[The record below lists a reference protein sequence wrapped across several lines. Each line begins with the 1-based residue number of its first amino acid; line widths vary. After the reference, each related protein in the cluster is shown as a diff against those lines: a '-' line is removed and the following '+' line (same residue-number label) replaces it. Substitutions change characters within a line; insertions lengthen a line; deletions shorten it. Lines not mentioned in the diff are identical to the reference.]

1 MAVKRPAD
9 AGFGQGSG
17 QAGDAGAAVPATVAD
32 AVPLSGA
39 SAGTG
44 TVYLAVALDV
54 PLPSLFDYSHDRPVA
69 PGVRVR
75 VIFGRRAM
83 VGMVWA
89 VREAP
94 GVAADRVRPIEAV
107 LDDLPPMPADWLR
120 LAEFAAHY
128 YHRPLGEVLLP
139 VLPPSLRRPA
149 AYTGARSAGG
159 PVCRADRRPGASRAA
174 RKRKGAAQA
183 VPADA
188 ADAAETAAGADA
200 AAPQVA
206 DPVRDDAGPALTEA
220 QTRALAGLRELLA
233 AGAGVALLH
242 GVTGSGK
249 TELYLRLAQQVI
261 AAGRQ
266 ALLLVPEINLTPQL
280 EQSVRARLG
289 DRLAVIHSRLSEG
302 DRLRAWLR
310 ASRGQ
315 ADILLGTRLAL
326 FTPLPHLGLIV
337 VDEEHDASYKQ
348 QDGLRYSARDLA
360 VWRGHDLGVPVVL
373 GSATPSLET
382 WRHAQ
387 EGDYR
392 LLSLPERAQA
402 QPLPEIRL
410 VDTRR
415 ARLEQGF
422 TPQLLDALEDR
433 LARGGQS
440 LVFINRRG
448 YAPVLR
454 CPSCAWVSQCRRCTA
469 HMVLHRLG
477 GRHVLQC
484 HHCGDAMPVPRACPD
499 CGDPDIQPMG
509 RGTQRVEEF
518 LAQRFPGA
526 RVLRIDADAT
536 RLKGSAEALF
546 ARAHAG
552 EADILVGT
560 QMVSKGHDFA
570 RLGLVG
576 VLNADAMLFSQD
588 FRAPERLFAQLMQVA
603 GRAGRREGGAQ
614 VIVQTDYPEQTVYQ
628 ALLRHDYARFAAHA
642 LEERRDL
649 GLPPFSSQALL
660 TAQAVRVR
668 DALDFLAAARARA
681 RALPEAAG
689 VRIHDPVPLR
699 IVRVARVERAQLLFE
714 SDGRGALHRLLR
726 ALLPGLDELARGAV
740 QHWGIEI
747 DPQEI

>member
-1 MAVKRPAD
+1 M
-9 AGFGQGSG
+9 
-17 QAGDAGAAVPATVAD
+17 
-32 AVPLSGA
+32 
-39 SAGTG
+39 
-44 TVYLAVALDV
+44 AVALDV
-54 PLPSLFDYSHDRPVA
+54 PLPGLFDYSHDRPVP

-75 VIFGRRAM
+75 VMFGRRAM

-89 VREAP
+89 VRDAP

-107 LDDLPPMPADWLR
+107 LDDVPPMPADWLR

-159 PVCRADRRPGASRAA
+159 PVCRADRRPGTSRAA
-174 RKRKGAAQA
+174 RKRKGG
-183 VPADA
+183 
-188 ADAAETAAGADA
+188 AGAGAVDA
-200 AAPQVA
+200 AAGENA
-206 DPVRDDAGPALTEA
+206 AACLASDPAREGEGPALTAA
-220 QTRALAGLRELLA
+220 QACALEGLQDLLET
-233 AGAGVALLH
+233 GSGVALLH

-249 TELYLRLAQQVI
+249 TELYLRLARRVL

-266 ALLLVPEINLTPQL
+266 VLLLVPEINLTPQL
-280 EQSVRARLG
+280 EHSVRARLG

-326 FTPLPHLGLIV
+326 FTPLPRLGLIV

-360 VWRGHDLGVPVVL
+360 VWRGHDLKIPVVL

-387 EGDYR
+387 EGGYR

-422 TPQLLDALEDR
+422 TPQLLDALEAR
-433 LARGGQS
+433 LAQGGQS

-454 CPSCAWVSQCRRCTA
+454 CASCAWVSQCRRCTA
-469 HMVLHRLG
+469 HMVLHRPG

-484 HHCGDAMPVPRACPD
+484 HHCGDAMPVPRACPE

-518 LAQRFPGA
+518 LAERFPGA

-603 GRAGRREGGAQ
+603 GRAGRRQGGAE
-614 VIVQTDYPEQTVYQ
+614 VMVQTDYPDQTVYQ
-628 ALLRHDYARFAAHA
+628 ALLRHDYQRFAAHC

-660 TAQAVRVR
+660 TAQAGRVR
-668 DALDFLAAARARA
+668 DALDFLEAARAQA

-689 VRIHDPVPLR
+689 VRVHDPVPLR

>member
-1 MAVKRPAD
+1 MWAFERLDHLDGLVLTPLHGDSPQSYPQTGRVL
-9 AGFGQGSG
+9 AGE
-17 QAGDAGAAVPATVAD
+17 
-32 AVPLSGA
+32 
-39 SAGTG
+39 

-54 PLPSLFDYSHDRPVA
+54 PLPGLFDYSHDRPVA

-75 VIFGRRAM
+75 VTFGRRAM

-94 GVAADRVRPIEAV
+94 GVSADRVRPIDAV

-139 VLPPSLRRPA
+139 VLPPSLRKPA

-159 PVCRADRRPGASRAA
+159 PVCRADRRPGGARA
-174 RKRKGAAQA
+174 RKRKDAAQA
-183 VPADA
+183 GPVDP
-188 ADAAETAAGADA
+188 AAGAAGA
-200 AAPQVA
+200 ARLVP
-206 DPVRDDAGPALTEA
+206 DPARDDEGPVLTDA
-220 QTRALAGLRELLA
+220 QVRALAGLRDLLA
-233 AGAGVALLH
+233 AGTGVALLH

-249 TELYLRLAQQVI
+249 TELYLRLARDVL

-266 ALLLVPEINLTPQL
+266 VLLLVPEINLTPQL

-326 FTPLPHLGLIV
+326 FTPLPRPGLIV

-360 VWRGHDLGVPVVL
+360 VWRGHDLGIPVVL

-422 TPQLLDALEDR
+422 TPQLLDALESR
-433 LARGGQS
+433 LTQGGQS

-454 CPSCAWVSQCRRCTA
+454 CASCAWVSQCRRCTA

-518 LAQRFPGA
+518 LAERFPGA

-603 GRAGRREGGAQ
+603 GRAGRRQGGAQ

-628 ALLRHDYARFAAHA
+628 ALLRHDYERFAAHA

-668 DALDFLAAARARA
+668 DALDFLEAARARA
-681 RALPEAAG
+681 GALPEAAG

>member
-1 MAVKRPAD
+1 MPLKRAT
-9 AGFGQGSG
+9 
-17 QAGDAGAAVPATVAD
+17 GAASGTPAPAAETV
-32 AVPLSGA
+32 
-39 SAGTG
+39 SAAAPG
-44 TVYLAVALDV
+44 VYLAVALDV
-54 PLPSLFDYSHDRPVA
+54 PLPGLFDYSHDRPVP

-75 VIFGRRAM
+75 VMFGRRAM

-89 VREAP
+89 VRDAP
-94 GVAADRVRPIEAV
+94 GVAAERVRPIEAV
-107 LDDLPPMPADWLR
+107 LDDVPPMPADWLR

-159 PVCRADRRPGASRAA
+159 PVCRADRRPGTSGAA
-174 RKRKGAAQA
+174 RKRKGGAGAG
-183 VPADA
+183 A
-188 ADAAETAAGADA
+188 ADAAAGENA
-200 AAPQVA
+200 AACPA
-206 DPVRDDAGPALTEA
+206 PDPAREGEGPALTAA
-220 QTRALAGLRELLA
+220 QACALEGLQDLLET
-233 AGAGVALLH
+233 GSGVALLH

-249 TELYLRLAQQVI
+249 TELYLRLARRVL

-266 ALLLVPEINLTPQL
+266 VLLLVPEINLTPQL
-280 EQSVRARLG
+280 EHSVRARLG

-326 FTPLPHLGLIV
+326 FTPLPRLGLIV

-360 VWRGHDLGVPVVL
+360 VWRGHDLKIPVVL

-387 EGDYR
+387 EGGYR

-422 TPQLLDALEDR
+422 TPQLLDALEAR
-433 LARGGQS
+433 LAQGGQS

-454 CPSCAWVSQCRRCTA
+454 CASCAWVSQCRRCTA
-469 HMVLHRLG
+469 HMVLHRPG

-484 HHCGDAMPVPRACPD
+484 HHCGDAMPVPRACPE

-518 LAQRFPGA
+518 LAERFPGA

-603 GRAGRREGGAQ
+603 GRAGRRQGGAE
-614 VIVQTDYPEQTVYQ
+614 VMVQTDYPDQAVYQ
-628 ALLRHDYARFAAHA
+628 ALLRHDYQRFAAHC

-660 TAQAVRVR
+660 TAQAGRVR
-668 DALDFLAAARARA
+668 DALDFLEAARARA
-681 RALPEAAG
+681 RALPETAG
-689 VRIHDPVPLR
+689 VRVHDPVPLR

-726 ALLPGLDELARGAV
+726 ALLPGLDELARGVV

>member
-1 MAVKRPAD
+1 MPLKRAT
-9 AGFGQGSG
+9 
-17 QAGDAGAAVPATVAD
+17 GAASGTPAPAAETV
-32 AVPLSGA
+32 
-39 SAGTG
+39 SAAAPGV
-44 TVYLAVALDV
+44 VYLAVALDV
-54 PLPSLFDYSHDRPVA
+54 PLPGLFDYSHDRPVP

-75 VIFGRRAM
+75 VMFGRRAM

-89 VREAP
+89 VRDAP
-94 GVAADRVRPIEAV
+94 GVAAERVRPIEAV
-107 LDDLPPMPADWLR
+107 LDDVPPMPADWLR

-159 PVCRADRRPGASRAA
+159 PVCRADRRPGTSRAA
-174 RKRKGAAQA
+174 RKRKGGAGTEA
-183 VPADA
+183 V
-188 ADAAETAAGADA
+188 DA
-200 AAPQVA
+200 AAGENA
-206 DPVRDDAGPALTEA
+206 AACLASDPAREGEGPALTAA
-220 QTRALAGLRELLA
+220 QACALEGLQDLLET
-233 AGAGVALLH
+233 GSGVALLH

-249 TELYLRLAQQVI
+249 TELYLRLARRVL

-266 ALLLVPEINLTPQL
+266 VLLLVPEINLTPQL
-280 EQSVRARLG
+280 EHSVRARLG

-326 FTPLPHLGLIV
+326 FTPLPRLGLIV

-360 VWRGHDLGVPVVL
+360 VWRGHDLKIPVVL

-387 EGDYR
+387 EGGYR

-422 TPQLLDALEDR
+422 TPQLLDALEAR
-433 LARGGQS
+433 LAQGGQS

-454 CPSCAWVSQCRRCTA
+454 CASCAWVSQCRRCTA
-469 HMVLHRLG
+469 HMVLHRPG

-484 HHCGDAMPVPRACPD
+484 HHCGDAMPVPRACPE

-518 LAQRFPGA
+518 LAERFSGA
-526 RVLRIDADAT
+526 RILRIDADAT

-603 GRAGRREGGAQ
+603 GRAGRRQGGAE
-614 VIVQTDYPEQTVYQ
+614 VMVQTDYPDQAVYQ
-628 ALLRHDYARFAAHA
+628 ALLRHDYQRFAAHC

-660 TAQAVRVR
+660 TAQAGRVR
-668 DALDFLAAARARA
+668 DALDFLEAARAQA

-689 VRIHDPVPLR
+689 VRVHDPVPLR

-726 ALLPGLDELARGAV
+726 ALLPGLDELARGVV

>member
-1 MAVKRPAD
+1 MWAIERLDHLDGLVLTPLHGDSPQSYPQTGRVL
-9 AGFGQGSG
+9 AGE
-17 QAGDAGAAVPATVAD
+17 
-32 AVPLSGA
+32 
-39 SAGTG
+39 

-54 PLPSLFDYSHDRPVA
+54 PLPGLFDYSHDRPVA

-75 VIFGRRAM
+75 VTFGRRAM

-94 GVAADRVRPIEAV
+94 GVSADRVRPIDAV

-139 VLPPSLRRPA
+139 VLPPSLRKPA

-159 PVCRADRRPGASRAA
+159 PVCRADRRPGGA
-174 RKRKGAAQA
+174 RKRKDAAQA
-183 VPADA
+183 GPVDP
-188 ADAAETAAGADA
+188 AAGAAGA
-200 AAPQVA
+200 ARPVP
-206 DPVRDDAGPALTEA
+206 DPARDDEGPDLTDA
-220 QTRALAGLRELLA
+220 QVRALAGLRDLLA
-233 AGAGVALLH
+233 AGTGVALLH

-249 TELYLRLAQQVI
+249 TELYLRLARDVL

-266 ALLLVPEINLTPQL
+266 VLLLVPEINLTPQL

-326 FTPLPHLGLIV
+326 FTPLPHPGLIV

-360 VWRGHDLGVPVVL
+360 VWRGHDLGIPVVL

-422 TPQLLDALEDR
+422 TPQLLDALESR
-433 LARGGQS
+433 LTQGGQS

-454 CPSCAWVSQCRRCTA
+454 CASCAWVSQCRRCTA

-518 LAQRFPGA
+518 LAERFPGA

-603 GRAGRREGGAQ
+603 GRAGRRQGGAQ

-668 DALDFLAAARARA
+668 DALDFLEAARARA
-681 RALPEAAG
+681 GALPEAAG

>member
-1 MAVKRPAD
+1 MPLKRAT
-9 AGFGQGSG
+9 
-17 QAGDAGAAVPATVAD
+17 GAASGTPAPAAETV
-32 AVPLSGA
+32 
-39 SAGTG
+39 SAAPG
-44 TVYLAVALDV
+44 VYLAVALDV
-54 PLPSLFDYSHDRPVA
+54 PLPGLFDYSHDRPVP

-75 VIFGRRAM
+75 VMFGRRAM

-89 VREAP
+89 VRDAP
-94 GVAADRVRPIEAV
+94 GVAAERVRPIEAV
-107 LDDLPPMPADWLR
+107 LDDVPPMPADWLR

-159 PVCRADRRPGASRAA
+159 PVCRADRRPGTSGAA
-174 RKRKGAAQA
+174 RKRKGGAGAG
-183 VPADA
+183 A
-188 ADAAETAAGADA
+188 ADAAAGENA
-200 AAPQVA
+200 AACPA
-206 DPVRDDAGPALTEA
+206 PDPAREGEGPALTAAQACALEGLQDLLEA
-220 QTRALAGLRELLA
+220 GS
-233 AGAGVALLH
+233 GVALLH

-249 TELYLRLAQQVI
+249 TELYLRLARRVL

-266 ALLLVPEINLTPQL
+266 VLLLVPEINLTPQL
-280 EQSVRARLG
+280 EHSVRARLG

-326 FTPLPHLGLIV
+326 FTPLPRLGLIV

-360 VWRGHDLGVPVVL
+360 VWRGHDLKIPVVL

-387 EGDYR
+387 EGGYR

-422 TPQLLDALEDR
+422 TPQLLDALEAR
-433 LARGGQS
+433 LAQGGQS

-454 CPSCAWVSQCRRCTA
+454 CASCAWVSQCRRCTA
-469 HMVLHRLG
+469 HMVLHRPG

-484 HHCGDAMPVPRACPD
+484 HHCGDAMPVPRACPE

-518 LAQRFPGA
+518 LAERFPGA

-603 GRAGRREGGAQ
+603 GRAGRRQGGAE
-614 VIVQTDYPEQTVYQ
+614 VMVQTDYPDQAVYQ
-628 ALLRHDYARFAAHA
+628 ALLRHDYQRFAAHC

-660 TAQAVRVR
+660 TAQAGRVR
-668 DALDFLAAARARA
+668 DALDFLEAARAQA

-689 VRIHDPVPLR
+689 VRVHDPVPLR

-726 ALLPGLDELARGAV
+726 ALLPGLDELARGVV

>member
-1 MAVKRPAD
+1 MWAFERLDHLDGLVLTPLHGDSPQSYPQTGRVL
-9 AGFGQGSG
+9 AGE
-17 QAGDAGAAVPATVAD
+17 
-32 AVPLSGA
+32 
-39 SAGTG
+39 

-54 PLPSLFDYSHDRPVA
+54 PLPGLFDYSHDRPVA

-75 VIFGRRAM
+75 VTFGRRAM

-94 GVAADRVRPIEAV
+94 GVSADRVRPIDAV

-139 VLPPSLRRPA
+139 VLPPSLRKPA

-159 PVCRADRRPGASRAA
+159 PVCRADRRPGGARA
-174 RKRKGAAQA
+174 RKRKDAAQA
-183 VPADA
+183 GPVDP
-188 ADAAETAAGADA
+188 AAGAAGA
-200 AAPQVA
+200 ARLVP
-206 DPVRDDAGPALTEA
+206 DPARDDEGPVLTDA
-220 QTRALAGLRELLA
+220 QVRALAGLRDLLA
-233 AGAGVALLH
+233 AGTGVALLH

-249 TELYLRLAQQVI
+249 TELYLRLARDVL

-266 ALLLVPEINLTPQL
+266 VLLLVPEINLTPQL

-302 DRLRAWLR
+302 DRLRAWLW

-326 FTPLPHLGLIV
+326 FTPLPRPGLIV

-360 VWRGHDLGVPVVL
+360 VWRGHDLGIPVVL

-422 TPQLLDALEDR
+422 TPQLLDALESR
-433 LARGGQS
+433 LTQGGQS

-454 CPSCAWVSQCRRCTA
+454 CASCAWVSQCRRCTA

-518 LAQRFPGA
+518 LAERFPGA

-603 GRAGRREGGAQ
+603 GRAGRRQGGAQ

-628 ALLRHDYARFAAHA
+628 ALLRHDYERFAAHA

-668 DALDFLAAARARA
+668 DALDFLEAARARA
-681 RALPEAAG
+681 GALPEAAG

>member
-1 MAVKRPAD
+1 MPVKRPAD
-9 AGFGQGSG
+9 AAS
-17 QAGDAGAAVPATVAD
+17 GDAGGSGAPAPD
-32 AVPLSGA
+32 AVRA
-39 SAGTG
+39 SAPPPGTG
-44 TVYLAVALDV
+44 ETVYLAVALDV
-54 PLPSLFDYSHDRPVA
+54 PLPGLFDYSHDRPVA

-75 VIFGRRAM
+75 VTFGRRAM

-89 VREAP
+89 VRDTP

-139 VLPPSLRRPA
+139 VLPPSLRKPA

-174 RKRKGAAQA
+174 RKRKDA
-183 VPADA
+183 V
-188 ADAAETAAGADA
+188 
-200 AAPQVA
+200 Q
-206 DPVRDDAGPALTEA
+206 ALTDA
-220 QTRALAGLRELLA
+220 QVRALTGLEDLLA

-249 TELYLRLAQQVI
+249 TELYLRLARRVI

-326 FTPLPHLGLIV
+326 FTPLSRLGLIV

-360 VWRGHDLGVPVVL
+360 VWRGHDLGIPVVL

-392 LLSLPERAQA
+392 LLSLPDRAQA

-422 TPQLLDALEDR
+422 TPQLLDALEAR

-454 CPSCAWVSQCRRCTA
+454 CASCAWVSQCRRCTA

-518 LAQRFPGA
+518 LAERFPGA

-603 GRAGRREGGAQ
+603 GRAGRREGGAR
-614 VIVQTDYPEQTVYQ
+614 VIVQTDYPEQAVYQ
-628 ALLRHDYARFAAHA
+628 ALLRHDYAGFAAYA

-649 GLPPFSSQALL
+649 GLPPFSCQALL

-668 DALDFLAAARARA
+668 DALDFLEAARARS
-681 RALPEAAG
+681 RSLPESAG

>member
-1 MAVKRPAD
+1 VPSPRLAD
-9 AGFGQGSG
+9 P
-17 QAGDAGAAVPATVAD
+17 VPAPEPPD
-32 AVPLSGA
+32 GA
-39 SAGTG
+39 GETI
-44 TVYLAVALDV
+44 YLAVALDV
-54 PLPSLFDYSHDRPVA
+54 PLPGLFDYSHDRPVE

-75 VIFGRRAM
+75 VTFGRRAM

-94 GVAADRVRPIEAV
+94 GVAADRVRPIDAV

-139 VLPPSLRRPA
+139 VLPPSLRKPA

-159 PVCRADRRPGASRAA
+159 PVCRADRRPGGSRA
-174 RKRKGAAQA
+174 RKSKEVAQA
-183 VPADA
+183 GPVDP
-188 ADAAETAAGADA
+188 AAGVAVAARLASDQAGDDEGPVLTDA
-200 AAPQVA
+200 QV
-206 DPVRDDAGPALTEA
+206 
-220 QTRALAGLRELLA
+220 RALAGLRDLLA

-249 TELYLRLAQQVI
+249 TELYLRLARDVL

-266 ALLLVPEINLTPQL
+266 VLLLVPEINLTPQL

-315 ADILLGTRLAL
+315 AEILLGTRLAL
-326 FTPLPHLGLIV
+326 FTPLPRAGLIV

-360 VWRGHDLGVPVVL
+360 VWRGHDLGIPVVL

-402 QPLPEIRL
+402 QSLPEIRL

-422 TPQLLDALEDR
+422 TPQLLDALESR
-433 LARGGQS
+433 LTQGGQS

-454 CPSCAWVSQCRRCTA
+454 CASCAWVSQCRRCTA

-518 LAQRFPGA
+518 LAERFPGA

-603 GRAGRREGGAQ
+603 GRAGRRQGGAQ

-628 ALLRHDYARFAAHA
+628 ALLRHDYARFAAYA
-642 LEERRDL
+642 LEERREL

-668 DALDFLAAARARA
+668 DALDFLEAARARA
-681 RALPEAAG
+681 GALTEAAG

-726 ALLPGLDELARGAV
+726 ALLPGLDELARGGV